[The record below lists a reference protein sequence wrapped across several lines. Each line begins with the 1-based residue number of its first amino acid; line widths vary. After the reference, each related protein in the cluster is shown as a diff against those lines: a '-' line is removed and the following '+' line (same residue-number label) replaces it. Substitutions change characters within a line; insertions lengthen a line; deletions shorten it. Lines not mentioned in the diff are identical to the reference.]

1 MFNSKYFMSKKQKII
16 TGIDIGTVATK
27 IVVAQETGEEKI
39 NVIGGAECPSVGV
52 SKGVITSIEDAVTS
66 ISSALEKAERMTGL
80 GTEHAFVGI
89 SGKDIMSQES
99 QGVVAVAKVD
109 KEIREDDVER
119 SLAAAQT
126 VATPP
131 NYEIIHV
138 IPRSFKVDNQEL
150 IKDPVGM
157 TGVRLEV
164 EARIIEGPA
173 AQIKNLTKCVDRTG
187 VDIDDLVFSILA
199 TAEACLSLRQ
209 KELGAAV
216 VNIGAATTSVAVFEE
231 GDVLIAQVLPV
242 GSSHITNDIAI
253 GLRTSIELAEQVKLE
268 QGMLLSKD
276 VKSRDEISLEDIA
289 DGEEGTISKKELYM
303 VIEAR
308 VEEIFSMVDEIL
320 KDIDRSGKLPSGVV
334 LTGGGAK
341 MPGMIEMAKKVFR
354 LPASLG
360 YPKGVV
366 TVIDKINDLN
376 FTTAAGLALWGRQM
390 GVVEG
395 GRGSDLFLKLRD
407 LVRRLKP

>member
-80 GTEHAFVGI
+80 GIEHAFVGI